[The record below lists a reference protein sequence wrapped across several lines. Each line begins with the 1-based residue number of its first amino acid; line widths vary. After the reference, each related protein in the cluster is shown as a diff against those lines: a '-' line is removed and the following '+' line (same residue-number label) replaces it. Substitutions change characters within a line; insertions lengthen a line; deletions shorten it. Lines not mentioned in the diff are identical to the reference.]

1 MPWLLVKLFANC
13 NPKTCG
19 HCEHRIFEECDI
31 CHDTLMQNPRWEKVK
46 YVGSEYLRHPEC
58 LQAQRLY
65 EKKKKR
71 VAGTLAENPP
81 NVGWF

>member
-1 MPWLLVKLFANC
+1 
-13 NPKTCG
+13 
-19 HCEHRIFEECDI
+19 
-31 CHDTLMQNPRWEKVK
+31 MQNPRWEKVK